1 MVFEVK
7 ILGSSSATPTL
18 NRNQSCQLLN
28 INQQFFLL
36 DCGEGA
42 QIQLLK
48 SKVKIHKINYIFI
61 SHLHGDHYLGLFGLI
76 SSMHLQ
82 GRSSH
87 LTVYGP
93 PGLSDIITLQ
103 LKYSETVLNYPVTF
117 KEVST
122 DKSELILE
130 TDEVFVE
137 NIPMN
142 HRIPCNGFLIK
153 EKRKR
158 QRLIKE
164 KLPKG
169 IKISDIIRLKDGEDI
184 ADPETGRIIKNS
196 ELALPPKKS
205 RSYAYCAD
213 TLFDTSILAK
223 IKNVDLLYHE
233 ATFMNDMQER
243 AKKTHH
249 CTAAQAANIA
259 KLANAGQ
266 LIIGHFSTRYNN
278 LLPLLDEAKAVF
290 ENTCLALEG
299 ETFTISDE
307 TAMSK
312 NYPNED
318 EH

>member
-42 QIQLLK
+42 QIQLLR
-48 SKVKIHKINYIFI
+48 SKIKIHKISYIFI

-87 LTVYGP
+87 LTIFGP
-93 PGLSDIITLQ
+93 PGLPDIITLQ
-103 LKYSETVLNYPVTF
+103 LKYSETVLSYPVTF
-117 KEVST
+117 KEIFPDNPGV
-122 DKSELILE
+122 ILE
-130 TDEVFVE
+130 TEEIFVE

-142 HRIPCNGFLIK
+142 HRIPCNGFLFR

-169 IKISDIIRLKDGEDI
+169 IKISEIIKLKDGLDI
-184 ADPETGRIIKNS
+184 IDPESGNVLKNS
-196 ELALPPKKS
+196 DLAYPPKRS

-213 TLFDTSILAK
+213 TLFDLSILDQ

-233 ATFMNDMQER
+233 STFLSDLHER

-249 CTAAQAANIA
+249 CTAAQAATMA
-259 KLANAGQ
+259 KMANAGQ

-278 LLPLLDEAKAVF
+278 LLPLLEEAKAVF
-290 ENTCLALEG
+290 ENTYLAIEG
-299 ETFTISDE
+299 ETFTIPDE
-307 TAMSK
+307 LESW
-312 NYPNED
+312 NQPQN
-318 EH
+318 